1 MNQSNNR
8 KILKRYLN
16 KWNLIANYLTEY
28 RNILKIDKLLLI
40 QTIMKYHKKFREKVF
55 MLLINRIRE
64 KKIKDEKGA
73 CKNVLRFYK
82 KFNKK
87 HDKKYINNILL
98 KTLKYWKRNAKL
110 SSINNAVDII
120 NRNTRL
126 FLSRKKIKKK
136 YSLINCLKIRNRVF
150 QEKLRLWKF
159 NSGKLRRHYN
169 SYVKYIKKIIIL
181 KKIWAFLD
189 KHRKNIL
196 QKYFDRFQMNTGVK
210 KLLYIN
216 FQMCLYDE
224 NKKIIVNDKYS
235 MMKYI
240 KDQYNVTKEDLQ
252 NKMTLKA
259 IFNFWKSKQKYT
271 EFKKKCYH
279 YILAKC
285 ESTKN
290 TLKLKLIQW
299 NKKIKLEKM
308 KNACLMIQRNYRN
321 YKRKNRNKNRK

>member
-1 MNQSNNR
+1 MKIKYKKYGIKNKYDFLKYILRKRVFNILRNCYKDSINNPNQKYQKKVKLRILLRKMNQSNNR

-64 KKIKDEKGA
+64 KNIKDEKGA
-73 CKNVLRFYK
+73 CKNILRFYK

-169 SYVKYIKKIIIL
+169 SYVKYIKKIIIP
-181 KKIWAFLD
+181 
-189 KHRKNIL
+189 
-196 QKYFDRFQMNTGVK
+196 
-210 KLLYIN
+210 
-216 FQMCLYDE
+216 
-224 NKKIIVNDKYS
+224 
-235 MMKYI
+235 
-240 KDQYNVTKEDLQ
+240 NVF
-252 NKMTLKA
+252 
-259 IFNFWKSKQKYT
+259 I
-271 EFKKKCYH
+271 
-279 YILAKC
+279 
-285 ESTKN
+285 
-290 TLKLKLIQW
+290 
-299 NKKIKLEKM
+299 
-308 KNACLMIQRNYRN
+308 
-321 YKRKNRNKNRK
+321 